1 MGNTDQASYLAL
13 PGATDVATA
22 NAILEPLIGKEGLAR
37 WSLVGGKV
45 TAQSYARRDLQRSE
59 VRQTVF
65 ERCDFSDVAANGIRW
80 PDNTFVDCRFDR
92 SDLEYG
98 DLSRCHFIGLAP
110 GGGSEQEAMISGAG
124 FNGVVLRDAT
134 LEGVVSK
141 ASSFAYADFTG
152 ATISGCDLN
161 GTFEGC
167 LFHHVRFSDT
177 SFVNSNVSYADFTGA
192 VLSNVSVG
200 LSDLPY
206 LLGIL
211 CENIGSGL
219 TVVAHNAETGVAT
232 TIDGDQFKDI
242 GRHLIQ
248 AHLARQD
255 FFAATNLAFMLD
267 DRDHLLPLAKEGLR
281 ASWLREDYRELKLL
295 CKLIRHMED
304 RTRMFGRGT
313 LRRLYDLI
321 TTNVGNGDEAAQRQ
335 YELHDGQIRGY
346 LLAAAPDS
354 LFLEFESLADTPEA
368 ANQLT
373 GEIIQALN
381 QVISAAELGVEI
393 TASEYSFN
401 SNPRHII
408 ELRIV
413 RDQASLP
420 PVASSGPSPWWG
432 IAIGLIGLLF
442 NGVSTMR
449 PFFEQQQRQPTV
461 VIQNIVNEYRPRI
474 ESRIVPETLIL
485 KQGGLPL
492 TTWEGGGFALTGH
505 GSQSPGGK
513 PPARLTGI

>member
-37 WSLVGGKV
+37 WSLVGGKI
-45 TAQSYARRDLQRSE
+45 TAQSYARRDLQQSE
-59 VRQTVF
+59 VRQTIF
-65 ERCDFSDVAANGIRW
+65 EHCDFSDVAANGIRW
-80 PDNTFVDCRFDR
+80 PDNIFVDCLFDR

-98 DLSRCHFIGLAP
+98 DLSRCHFVGP
-110 GGGSEQEAMISGAG
+110 TSRDGSERKAMISGAG
-124 FNGVVLRDAT
+124 FNGVVLRDAI
-134 LEGVVSK
+134 LERVVSK

-152 ATISGCDLN
+152 ATISGCNLN

-167 LFHHVRFSDT
+167 LFHHARFSDT
-177 SFVNSNVSYADFTGA
+177 SFVNSNISYADFTDA
-192 VLSNVSVG
+192 TLSNVSVG

-206 LLGIL
+206 LFGIP
-211 CENIGSGL
+211 CESIGSGL
-219 TVVAHNAETGVAT
+219 TVVAHNTETGVAT
-232 TIDGDQFKDI
+232 TIDSEQFKDI
-242 GRHLIQ
+242 GHHLIQ
-248 AHLARQD
+248 ANLAQQD
-255 FFAATNLAFMLD
+255 FFAATNLAFMLG

-304 RTRMFGRGT
+304 RTRMFGRGA

-321 TTNVGNGDEAAQRQ
+321 TTNVGASDEAAQRQ
-335 YELHDGQIRGY
+335 YELHDGQIRSY

-354 LFLEFESLADTPEA
+354 LFLEFESLTKTPEA

-373 GEIIQALN
+373 GEVIQALN

-393 TASEYSFN
+393 AASEYSFN
-401 SNPRHII
+401 SNPRHTI

-420 PVASSGPSPWWG
+420 PTTGGGPSPWWG
-432 IAIGLIGLLF
+432 IAIGVIGLLF

-449 PFFEQQQRQPTV
+449 PFFEQQRHEPTII
-461 VIQNIVNEYRPRI
+461 IQNLVNEYRPRF

-492 TTWEGGGFALTGH
+492 TTWEGGTFALTGRND
-505 GSQSPGGK
+505 QSRSK
-513 PPARLTGI
+513 QQVMLTDI